1 MTRYLVV
8 GLGNPGVR
16 YEKTRHN
23 IGFWV
28 VDELARR
35 WNASNF
41 KTERKALVADATI
54 KNQRVLL
61 IKPQTYMNLSGE
73 AVRAIIDFYKLD
85 IENLIVIHDDLDVD
99 FGVLRIRKGGSAGGQ
114 NGVKNII
121 QHLHTQ
127 DFKRIRCG
135 IGRPPGRMDPADYV
149 LEPFKGD
156 QEITARLMVDRAA
169 DAVETWLSDGIDIA
183 MNRYNGAVEKET
195 S

>member
-1 MTRYLVV
+1 MRYLVV

-35 WNASNF
+35 WNAGNF
-41 KTERKALVADATI
+41 KTERKALVADAII
-54 KNQRVLL
+54 KEKRVMLV
-61 IKPQTYMNLSGE
+61 KPQTYMNLSGE

-85 IENLIVIHDDLDVD
+85 VENMIVAHDDLDVD

-114 NGVKNII
+114 NGIKNII

-127 DFKRIRCG
+127 EFKRIRCG
-135 IGRPPGRMDPADYV
+135 IGRPPGRMNPADFV

-156 QEITARLMVDRAA
+156 QEITARLLVDRAA
-169 DAVETWLSDGIDIA
+169 DAVETWLTDGIDNA

>member
-127 DFKRIRCG
+127 NFKRIRCG